1 MKIILDNIGKS
12 YHKKQ
17 IFQALNY
24 QFESP
29 NRYGVSGHNGSGKST
44 FLKILAGFTTPN
56 SGSISYSL
64 SGKSIPVESIFNHI
78 SFAAPYIDIPQ
89 DFNFNELL
97 NFHFSIKQRL
107 FHKSNEE
114 LNSHFNLPTSIPVI
128 QFSSGMLQRVKL
140 ALAFFTKSE
149 LLILDEPTETLDEQG
164 FELYVDL
171 LNKFTENR
179 ITIIASNKERDFIN
193 CIDLISMTT
202 KNLG

>member
-1 MKIILDNIGKS
+1 MNIILDNIGKS

-17 IFQALNY
+17 IFQGINY

-29 NRYGVSGHNGSGKST
+29 NRYGISGHNGSGKST
-44 FLKILAGFTTPN
+44 FLKIIAGFTTPN
-56 SGSISYSL
+56 TGTITYSKSDKSIS
-64 SGKSIPVESIFNHI
+64 VESIFNHI
-78 SFAAPYIDIPQ
+78 SYAAPYIDIPQ
-89 DFNFNELL
+89 DLNFNELL

-114 LNSHFNLPTSIPVI
+114 LNSHFNLPMTIPII

-164 FELYVDL
+164 FELYADL

-179 ITIIASNKERDFIN
+179 ITIIASNKERDFIQ
-193 CIDLISMTT
+193 CKEIISMTS
-202 KNLG
+202 KI